1 MSGLP
6 LGIEK
11 VNYSHMGQ
19 GFPLDVENN
28 SRYIYIDQWFP
39 LGVERADTVI
49 LMRPNKKDS
58 CVQVSLPTLTLGP
71 TLKMLNYFFA

>member
-6 LGIEK
+6 LGIAK
-11 VNYSHMGQ
+11 VNYSHMGK

-39 LGVERADTVI
+39 LGVKGADTVI
-49 LMRPNKKDS
+49 LMRQTKKIVVFRYPYRS
-58 CVQVSLPTLTLGP
+58 
-71 TLKMLNYFFA
+71 